1 MFVIRL
7 WNYLKGYVI
16 IKVEGLTLEKFINLS
31 ISKNIFLWDIERI
44 DYTTL
49 EAKVSTAGFREL
61 KDVVKA
67 VNCRVY
73 IERKRGF
80 PFFIYKFKY
89 RKMLFLGLIFSMF
102 IIGYLTSFIWT
113 IDIIGNENVKDE
125 VIRKNLESIN
135 VKQGIKKKDLDIED
149 IKSKMLINIDDLSY
163 VSLNIKGVKLT
174 VEIKERE
181 RESKIVEDESPCNI
195 IAGKKAVIE
204 KVVAKNGKSVV
215 EKGDIVKKGQLIV
228 TGVIQDE
235 GMDSP
240 LLVHA
245 EGKVIGLTTRSEIIK
260 EPLMKNIK
268 EETGK
273 IHISRE
279 VKINGK
285 SLEFMNGDIPFK
297 NYIEKKEIKRPLKNE
312 LFDLPL
318 EIVIHEYREV
328 NIREAEQNIDALKKS
343 NEVKVVQKLMSKL
356 PKDAEV
362 ISKNT
367 NHNIDNNIITTKVTI
382 DVREEI
388 GVKSKINSIN
398 NLQKQED

>member
-67 VNCRVY
+67 VDCRVS
-73 IERKRGF
+73 IEGKRGF

-89 RKMLFLGLIFSMF
+89 RKMLLLGLVFSIF

-113 IDIIGNENVKDE
+113 IDIVGNENIKDE

-135 VKQGIKKKDLDIED
+135 VKQGIRKKDLDIED
-149 IKSKMLINIDDLSY
+149 IKSKILINVDELSY
-163 VSLNIKGVKLT
+163 LSLNIKGVKLT
-174 VEIKERE
+174 VEVKERDT
-181 RESKIVEDESPCNI
+181 ESKIVEDESPCNI

-245 EGKVIGLTTRSEIIK
+245 DGKVIGLTTRSEIVK

-297 NYIEKKEIKRPLKNE
+297 NYVEKKEIKRPLKNE

-343 NEVKVVQKLMSKL
+343 NEVKAVQKLMSKL

-367 NHNIDNNIITTKVTI
+367 NHNIDNNIVTTKVTI